1 MRIMPANAATPGWN
15 DWAGMT
21 HSTRATA
28 ALRALTEV
36 DPALAALSLWC
47 AHRDHDGATETA
59 GTEIRYGPGFA
70 TLPLHEQIGV
80 AGHHI
85 LHVALQHSARM
96 ADMAARLGAGFAP
109 DLWGIAADA
118 IVNEV
123 LLAAGHALPRPALTL
138 TGLLLATTGRA
149 LPPAEALAEW
159 DVERLYLSLQGGA
172 GGQGGA
178 GQKAR
183 AHAAAQGHAPD
194 LLPAPSDPQAGQTRA
209 DWRAHLTRAM
219 AAGRA
224 AGFGIGI
231 AGQRLADL
239 PQPRVPWERVL
250 RRLLARATLPHP
262 TPSHRRPARAWLAM
276 EAEAREAGSLSPV
289 FQPGLARARQVPRL
303 VLGLDCSTST
313 EGPLL
318 DLFLAEITGISRRMA
333 AEVHVIP
340 FDETAHPPVRLD
352 LAEGAAAQIRALH
365 LPQGGGT
372 DFRPLIAAARRLA
385 PSALIIL
392 TDLEGP
398 CGPDPRLPVIWAV
411 PDAATPPSA
420 PFGHVLALSH

>member
-1 MRIMPANAATPGWN
+1 MAS
-15 DWAGMT
+15 MT
-21 HSTRATA
+21 HSPRATA
-28 ALRALTEV
+28 ALRALTEA

-47 AHRDHDGATETA
+47 AHRDHAGGTETA

-70 TLPLHEQIGV
+70 SLPLHEQIGL

-96 ADMAARLGAGFAP
+96 QDMAARLGAAFQP
-109 DLWGIAADA
+109 DLWGIAADS

-138 TGLLLATTGRA
+138 TGLLAASTGQA
-149 LPPAEALAEW
+149 LPPAQALAEW
-159 DVERLYLSLQGGA
+159 DAERLYLALQGGA
-172 GGQGGA
+172 GGQGA
-178 GQKAR
+178 AKAR

-194 LLPAPSDPQAGQTRA
+194 LHPAPSDPQAEQAKA

-219 AAGRA
+219 AAGAA

-231 AGQRLADL
+231 VGRSLADL
-239 PQPRVPWERVL
+239 PHPRVPWERVL
-250 RRLLARATLPHP
+250 RRLLARATLPNP
-262 TPSHRRPARAWLAM
+262 VPSHRRPARTWLAI
-276 EAEAREAGSLSPV
+276 EAEARRTRTPTPV
-289 FQPGLARARQVPRL
+289 FQPGLARSQPVPRL

-313 EGPLL
+313 EGPMLG
-318 DLFLAEITGISRRMA
+318 LFLAEITGIARRMA
-333 AEVHVIP
+333 AEVQVIP
-340 FDETAHPPVRLD
+340 FDEVAHPAVRLD
-352 LAEGAAAQIRALH
+352 LAGAVPQIRALP

-385 PSALIIL
+385 PSALVIL

-411 PDAATPPSA
+411 PEAARPPSA
-420 PFGHVLALSH
+420 PFGHVLTLAH

>member
-1 MRIMPANAATPGWN
+1 
-15 DWAGMT
+15 MT
-21 HSTRATA
+21 HSSRASA
-28 ALRALTEV
+28 ALRALTEA

-47 AHRDHDGATETA
+47 AHRDHDGVTETA

-85 LHVALQHSARM
+85 LHVALQHSSRM
-96 ADMAARLGAGFAP
+96 QAMAARLGDAFQP

-138 TGLLLATTGRA
+138 TGLLLATTGKA

-159 DVERLYLSLQGGA
+159 DVERLYLSLQGGGA
-172 GGQGGA
+172 GGQA
-178 GQKAR
+178 AAQAR
-183 AHAAAQGHAPD
+183 AHASAQGHD
-194 LLPAPSDPQAGQTRA
+194 LDLKPAPTDAAEPADQTKA

-219 AAGRA
+219 AAGQA
-224 AGFGIGI
+224 AGFGIGRI
-231 AGQRLADL
+231 GRRLADL
-239 PQPRVPWERVL
+239 PQPRVPWDRVL

-262 TPSHRRPARAWLAM
+262 MPSHRRPARAWLAT
-276 EAEAREAGSLSPV
+276 EAEARRTGTPVPV
-289 FQPGLARARQVPRL
+289 FEPGLARSQPVPRL
-303 VLGLDCSTST
+303 VVGLDCSTST

-318 DLFLAEITGISRRMA
+318 DLFLAEITGIARRMA

-340 FDETAHPPVRLD
+340 FDETAHPALRLD
-352 LAEGAAAQIRALH
+352 LAGAAAQIRGLQ

-372 DFRPLIAAARRLA
+372 DFRPLIQQAQRLA
-385 PSALIIL
+385 PSALVIL
-392 TDLEGP
+392 TDLDGP

-411 PDAATPPSA
+411 PDTIPVPSA